1 MDRYKTMG
9 ILEIIAGGS
18 QNKKPA
24 AERTDFK
31 GVDRRKNGV
40 HTTFTCG
47 PTFKTSFAIGPIE
60 DWLKKHFE
68 EEYRLNFQD
77 ISNDLTVKQIRV
89 AFAIPSQ
96 HDAFKEFEADPDNYL
111 KQRLTHCLISNN

>member
-1 MDRYKTMG
+1 MG

-40 HTTFTCG
+40 HTAFSCG
-47 PTFKTSFAIGPIE
+47 LAFKTSLAIGPIE
-60 DWLKKHFE
+60 DWFKEHFE
-68 EEYRLNFQD
+68 DEYYLNFQD
-77 ISNDLTVKQIRV
+77 MSNDLTVKQIRV

-96 HDAFKEFEADPDNYL
+96 HDAFKEFGADPDNLL
-111 KQRLTHCLISNN
+111 K